1 MIVDVKLVHLFH
13 YSTYQMATAKFK
25 SVSPYTRTAVPSQ
38 IYTSD
43 TTPAPLTV
51 ALVGLGRIGVMYLAN
66 IRANAQLKLSY
77 VVLSVRQDPSQV
89 RAQHRIPDHVIVTC
103 DPQVAFTDA
112 CVEAVIIASSTES
125 HVPLI
130 LSALSAKKAV
140 YCEKPI
146 ADTLEK
152 TGQCYAA
159 AAQAGLP
166 LFCAF
171 NRRFDPSYS
180 HIQAQVRAGAVGH
193 VQTIKSVSRDSPI
206 IPLSYIGP
214 SGGIFDDFS
223 VHDIDLLLWVTGD
236 VPVQVFV
243 SGNSQ
248 IPEFLDHN
256 DFDNM
261 IILLNFKHGTLG
273 TIDLNRYSSYG
284 YDQRLEVFGPLG
296 MLHCENSRPDHVVVS
311 DRSGSAKKPLH
322 YSFPSHY
329 DQAFKNQLNY
339 FVDLVR
345 GQVEL
350 SVTEKMTRAV
360 SKVVQA
366 CKESVTT
373 GLPVKIAWSEHEIPD
388 Y

>member
-1 MIVDVKLVHLFH
+1 
-13 YSTYQMATAKFK
+13 MATARFK
-25 SVSPYTRTAVPSQ
+25 TSSPYNNPPSAAPATNTTTG
-38 IYTSD
+38 TS
-43 TTPAPLTV
+43 PVTV
-51 ALVGLGRIGVMYLAN
+51 ALIGLGRIGVMYLAN
-66 IRANAQLKLSY
+66 INANPLLQLRC
-77 VVLSVRQDPSQV
+77 VVLSSRQDPCWV
-89 RAQHRIPDHVIVTC
+89 REKHGIPDHVIVTC
-103 DPQVAFTDA
+103 DPQLAFSNPSI
-112 CVEAVIIASSTES
+112 EAVVIASSTAS
-125 HVPLI
+125 HVELI
-130 LSALSAKKAV
+130 LSAISAKKAV

-146 ADTLEK
+146 SDSLEK
-152 TGQCYAA
+152 TGHCYRAA
-159 AAQAGLP
+159 AEANLP

-180 HIQAQVRAGAVGH
+180 HIQSQVRAGAVGKI
-193 VQTIKSVSRDSPI
+193 QTIKSVSRDSPI

-223 VHDIDLLLWVTGD
+223 VHDIDLLLWVSGD

-248 IPEFLDHN
+248 IPEFERHS

-261 IILLNFKHGTLG
+261 IILLNFKHGALG

-296 MLHCENSRPDHVVVS
+296 MLHCGQSRPNHLVTSNLD
-311 DRSGSAKKPLH
+311 GSVKTPLH

-329 DQAFKNQLNY
+329 DRAFRNQLNN

-345 GQVEL
+345 GRVEL

-360 SKVVQA
+360 SKVVEA
-366 CKESVTT
+366 CKESAGS
-373 GLPVKIAWSEHEIPD
+373 GLPVKLSWSEEEIPE

>member
-1 MIVDVKLVHLFH
+1 V
-13 YSTYQMATAKFK
+13 T
-25 SVSPYTRTAVPSQ
+25 
-38 IYTSD
+38 
-43 TTPAPLTV
+43 
-51 ALVGLGRIGVMYLAN
+51 
-66 IRANAQLKLSY
+66 
-77 VVLSVRQDPSQV
+77 
-89 RAQHRIPDHVIVTC
+89 VTC
-103 DPQVAFTDA
+103 DPQIAFSDPA
-112 CVEAVIIASSTES
+112 VDGVIIASSTAS
-125 HVPLI
+125 HVDLI
-130 LSALSAKKAV
+130 LSAVSAKKAV

-146 ADTLEK
+146 SDCLEK
-152 TGQCYAA
+152 TGLCYQAA
-159 AAQAGLP
+159 AEADLP

-180 HIQAQVRAGAVGH
+180 TIQAQVRAGAVGH

-248 IPEFLDHN
+248 VPEFSEHN

-296 MLHCENSRPDHVVVS
+296 MLHCEHSRPNHVVAS
-311 DRSGSAKKPLH
+311 DQSGSGRTPLY

-329 DQAFKNQLNY
+329 HEAFKNQLNH

-345 GQVEL
+345 GRVRL

-366 CKESVTT
+366 CKECVAS
-373 GLPVKIAWSEHEIPD
+373 GLPVKITWSADEIPE